1 MNDFVDFSSFN
12 ATGPN
17 AIRALEE
24 LGILDAVLAK
34 AEEEKPDV
42 RPFRYIRGTGE
53 HEFICDVSIRAYML
67 LDSIFNLTLTVLRAS
82 YVVRNQSRR
91 CGVRHLSAGFP

>member
-42 RPFRYIRGTGE
+42 RPFRYIRGTGD

-67 LDSIFNLTLTVLRAS
+67 LDLTVLRAS